1 MLDTNPASADLLGLF
16 HFQGS
21 PAPESELGGFCFVLC
36 VCVCVF
42 FFFFKLEEK
51 VTAYAL
57 LSISRPSLFPWPTEE
72 KLMAA

>member
-21 PAPESELGGFCFVLC
+21 PAPESELGGFFFCFVC
-36 VCVCVF
+36 VCVCC
-42 FFFFKLEEK
+42 FFFKLEEK